1 MPCPN
6 ANDKRKK
13 MPGGINYNPLKSFN
27 MFFPKKESPF
37 ENTNTP
43 RTWTHTWLDKCEK
56 NKGVEEGQ
64 GGSGR
69 GNTKAKANRV
79 GESQIVKLAQICN
92 R

>member
-1 MPCPN
+1 
-6 ANDKRKK
+6 

-37 ENTNTP
+37 ENTNTS
-43 RTWTHTWLDKCEK
+43 RTWARTWLDKCVKKK

-69 GNTKAKANRV
+69 GNAKATANRV
-79 GESQIVKLAQICN
+79 GKSQIFKLAQICN